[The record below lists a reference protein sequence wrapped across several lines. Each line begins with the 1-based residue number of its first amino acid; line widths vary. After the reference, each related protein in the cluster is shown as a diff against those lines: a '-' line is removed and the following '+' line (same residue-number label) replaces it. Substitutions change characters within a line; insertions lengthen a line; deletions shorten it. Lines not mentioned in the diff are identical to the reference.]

1 MWKPHDASKMGALP
15 AVRVGDSKCGRSR
28 VSATESRRP
37 TLKSQKPQTKS
48 PKMWWTTI
56 WPSSCI
62 FFTQIPRRMGYRTSF
77 ELRMSR
83 KPINLKYYR
92 RGQNSSSMVPRT
104 LQIEIKIRQRTHK
117 AILPDRQTQ
126 PNSRLLLPQ
135 PHPRRALPRLQ
146 TRANTQ
152 KSKQRSSNN
161 RSSQPWTTWERQIGS
176 PHDDDNFFEHSLNL
190 RHRVWGL
197 IIDKYALN

>member
-62 FFTQIPRRMGYRTSF
+62 FFTQTPRRMGYEFWTSNVQ
-77 ELRMSR
+77 EANKSKVLPQRPKLLLHGSPNSANR
-83 KPINLKYYR
+83 N
-92 RGQNSSSMVPRT
+92 QNST
-104 LQIEIKIRQRTHK
+104 
-117 AILPDRQTQ
+117 A
-126 PNSRLLLPQ
+126 
-135 PHPRRALPRLQ
+135 HPRSHSSRSTDPTQLASITPSASSSPRASQAP
-146 TRANTQ
+146 NTGQ
-152 KSKQRSSNN
+152 YPKVK
-161 RSSQPWTTWERQIGS
+161 TAE
-176 PHDDDNFFEHSLNL
+176 L
-190 RHRVWGL
+190 
-197 IIDKYALN
+197 K